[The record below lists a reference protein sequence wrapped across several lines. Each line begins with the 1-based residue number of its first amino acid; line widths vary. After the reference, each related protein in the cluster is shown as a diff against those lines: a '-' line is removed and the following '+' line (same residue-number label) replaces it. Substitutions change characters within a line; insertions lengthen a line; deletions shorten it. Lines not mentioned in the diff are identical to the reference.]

1 MGTPTVTPFLLA
13 REAYRRWVVQRD
25 VCLRMVE
32 QLPRSRLRTAL
43 MRVLDPQILGEFRV
57 RADGAACSFAD
68 RYRSDSV
75 FCEAGI
81 KAPTDV
87 FYGSKLSTPGSSAG
101 MRAERAGCDWGL
113 PEILMLLDL
122 DSAAQV
128 FMNSVRELPGVL
140 GTGGLDAC
148 ERGYRAAYD
157 KAITALKGQR
167 LDGEASHACA
177 VYFREALPKEIGSR
191 VIDFAY

>member
-1 MGTPTVTPFLLA
+1 
-13 REAYRRWVVQRD
+13 
-25 VCLRMVE
+25 
-32 QLPRSRLRTAL
+32 
-43 MRVLDPQILGEFRV
+43 MRVLDPRILGEFRV

-113 PEILMLLDL
+113 PEILMLVDL

-140 GTGGLDAC
+140 DAGLNAC
-148 ERGYRAAYD
+148 EHRYRAAYD
-157 KAITALKGQR
+157 MAIAALKGQR
-167 LDGEASHACA
+167 LDGEATHACA

>member
-1 MGTPTVTPFLLA
+1 MGTPTITPFLLA
-13 REAYRRWVVQRD
+13 REAYRRWAQQREA
-25 VCLRMVE
+25 CLRMIE
-32 QLPRSRLRTAL
+32 QLPRSKLRTAL
-43 MRVLDPQILGEFRV
+43 LRALAQTLGEFRV
-57 RADGAACSFAD
+57 RADGAACAYAD
-68 RYRSDSV
+68 RHRSDSV
-75 FCEAGI
+75 FCAAGI
-81 KAPTDV
+81 RAPTDV
-87 FYGSKLSTPGSSAG
+87 FYGSKLWTPGSVPKA
-101 MRAERAGCDWGL
+101 RCDWGL

-140 GTGGLDAC
+140 DAGLNAC
-148 ERGYRAAYD
+148 EHRYRAAYD
-157 KAITALKGQR
+157 MAIAALKGQR

>member
-1 MGTPTVTPFLLA
+1 MGTTTITPFLLA
-13 REAYRRWVVQRD
+13 REAYRRWAAQRD
-25 VCLRMVE
+25 ACLCMTE

-43 MRVLDPQILGEFRV
+43 MRALAPQALGEFRV
-57 RADGAACSFAD
+57 RGDGAACAFAD
-68 RYRSDSV
+68 NHLSDAV
-75 FCEAGI
+75 FSDAGI
-81 KAPTDV
+81 TAPTDV
-87 FYGSKLSTPGSSAG
+87 FYGSTLWAPGSSAG
-101 MRAERAGCDWGL
+101 PKAQRSGCDWGL
-113 PEILMLLDL
+113 PEILMLVDL

-140 GTGGLDAC
+140 DTGLDAC
-148 ERGYRAAYD
+148 ERVYRAAYD

-177 VYFREALPKEIGSR
+177 VYFREALPQEIGSR

>member
-1 MGTPTVTPFLLA
+1 MGTPTITPFLLA
-13 REAYRRWVVQRD
+13 REAYRRWAAQRD
-25 VCLRMVE
+25 ASLCMTE
-32 QLPRSRLRTAL
+32 HLPRSRLRTAL

-122 DSAAQV
+122 DSSAQV
-128 FMNSVRELPGVL
+128 FMKSVRELPGVL
-140 GTGGLDAC
+140 ETGLNAC
-148 ERGYRAAYD
+148 ERQYRADYD
-157 KAITALKGQR
+157 KAIAALKSQR
-167 LDGEASHACA
+167 LHGEASHACA
-177 VYFREALPKEIGSR
+177 VYFREALPREIEAR

>member
-43 MRVLDPQILGEFRV
+43 MRVLAPQILGEFRV

-87 FYGSKLSTPGSSAG
+87 FYGSTLWAPGSSAG
-101 MRAERAGCDWGL
+101 PKAQRSGCDWGL
-113 PEILMLLDL
+113 PEILMLVDL

-140 GTGGLDAC
+140 DTGLDAC
-148 ERGYRAAYD
+148 ERVYKAAYD

-177 VYFREALPKEIGSR
+177 VYFREALPQEIGSR